1 MENERDKILKIV
13 GNNIKNIRKS
23 KGYTQESFA
32 ETLGKSINYISLVE
46 LGKSGMSIPAL
57 IEICNI
63 LQVDMNYIFKGLLSY
78 KPERK
83 EQHIIDCI
91 SSFNEKDKEIIFNL
105 IKYIEESKE
114 Y

>member
-1 MENERDKILKIV
+1 MEKQRDEILKIV

-32 ETLGKSINYISLVE
+32 EELGKSINIINNISAF
-46 LGKSGMSIPAL
+46 I
-57 IEICNI
+57 
-63 LQVDMNYIFKGLLSY
+63 
-78 KPERK
+78 
-83 EQHIIDCI
+83 
-91 SSFNEKDKEIIFNL
+91 EKDKEIIFNL

>member
-1 MENERDKILKIV
+1 MENERDKILKVI

-23 KGYTQESFA
+23 KGFTQESFA
-32 ETLGKSINYISLVE
+32 EKLGKSINYISLIE

-57 IEICNI
+57 IESCNT

-78 KPERK
+78 KPVRK
-83 EQHIIDCI
+83 EQYIMDNI

>member
-32 ETLGKSINYISLVE
+32 ET

>member
-1 MENERDKILKIV
+1 MEKQRDEILKTV

-32 ETLGKSINYISLVE
+32 EELGKSINYVSLVE

-57 IEICNI
+57 IEICNT
-63 LQVDMNYIFKGLLSY
+63 LQVDMNYIFKGLLIY
-78 KPERK
+78 KPVE
-83 EQHIIDCI
+83 EQNIINNI
-91 SSFNEKDKEIIFNL
+91 SAFNEKDKKIIFNL